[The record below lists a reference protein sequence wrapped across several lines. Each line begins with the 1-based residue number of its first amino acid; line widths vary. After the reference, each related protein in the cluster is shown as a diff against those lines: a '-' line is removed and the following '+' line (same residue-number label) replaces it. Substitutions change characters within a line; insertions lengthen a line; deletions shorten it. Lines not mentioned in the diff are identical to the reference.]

1 MREKLMF
8 QNAPHVRQRE
18 SVLTIMTDVIIA
30 LIPLYVMSFFY
41 YGARDSSCKSFALKR
56 LNYCCNIIHSYNVL
70 KRADQYSFLS
80 LLNLTLSTEDSSK
93 VCRTLKFPSL

>member
-41 YGARDSSCKSFALKR
+41 YGARAIALG
-56 LNYCCNIIHSYNVL
+56 L
-70 KRADQYSFLS
+70 
-80 LLNLTLSTEDSSK
+80 
-93 VCRTLKFPSL
+93 

>member
-41 YGARDSSCKSFALKR
+41 YGARAIALGLCGVISCMVF
-56 LNYCCNIIHSYNVL
+56 
-70 KRADQYSFLS
+70 S
-80 LLNLTLSTEDSSK
+80 LAGTLISK
-93 VCRTLKFPSL
+93 